1 MYPEGQLLCFAPFVF
16 KNGAEPKKKYYI
28 VLKHMDDKMMMA
40 SLPTSKNHIPSDV
53 PLASGCINIPERAVN
68 AYVFFPEEKVTDCFS
83 FVLPTFVYG
92 EQVDEYSRE
101 YIENMKS
108 EIEDLGKISDE
119 TMANLRN
126 CLKQSVLIKRKYRK
140 LL

>member
-16 KNGAEPKKKYYI
+16 KSGAEPKKKYYI

-40 SLPTSKNHIPSDV
+40 SLPTSKNHIPGDV
-53 PLASGCINIPERAVN
+53 PLVSGCINIPERAVN

-101 YIENMKS
+101 YIENMKTK
-108 EIEDLGKISDE
+108 IEDLGKISDE

>member
-16 KNGAEPKKKYYI
+16 KSGAEPKKKYYI

-53 PLASGCINIPERAVN
+53 PLVSGCINIPERAVN

-101 YIENMKS
+101 YIENMKTK
-108 EIEDLGKISDE
+108 IEDLGKISDE